1 LLDYLPHVTLTAVLE
16 IVILLVF
23 IPWVLFTKKD
33 PTAAVA
39 WCLVV
44 ILMPV
49 FGALLFWVFGYAH
62 VTRPLRRKRRHRAAF
77 RERHPP
83 RNPEA
88 TRGAGTNQEPDD
100 RHHLGRLAR
109 RMGAFPLSQGNAVT
123 LYPDTNDA
131 FAVLLDAIRQA
142 RHHVHLQ
149 FFIIRSDETGQRLL
163 DVLTEKAK
171 AGVEVRLLY
180 DAMGCVRTRWALF
193 RPLVQAGGKVFA
205 FLPLNPIRS
214 LIQVNLRN
222 HRKIVVLDGRVAFT
236 GGMNIGDEYLGKNK
250 YFGYWRDEFMKIEG
264 PAAGGLQRIF
274 VEDWDFACQE
284 ALDGSAY
291 FPEVPKAGAAVVQVI
306 ESGPDQE
313 VKSIREIFF
322 AAITSARHRI
332 WIASPYF
339 VPDSGIFD
347 ALRLA
352 RYRGVDVR
360 ILSLLKPDHYIPYYA
375 AHYYWPEVLAF
386 GVKVYQ
392 YSKGMMHAKIMIVD
406 DDWAFVGS
414 ANMDNRSL
422 HLNFE
427 AGCMLHTT
435 DLVSEL
441 EKQFLRDLEDAVPLD
456 EETYAKRPFAT
467 RLTENAC
474 RLLSPLL

>member
-1 LLDYLPHVTLTAVLE
+1 V
-16 IVILLVF
+16 
-23 IPWVLFTKKD
+23 
-33 PTAAVA
+33 
-39 WCLVV
+39 
-44 ILMPV
+44 
-49 FGALLFWVFGYAH
+49 GACH
-62 VTRPLRRKRRHRAAF
+62 
-77 RERHPP
+77 
-83 RNPEA
+83 
-88 TRGAGTNQEPDD
+88 
-100 RHHLGRLAR
+100 
-109 RMGAFPLSQGNAVT
+109 LSQGNAVT
-123 LYPDTNDA
+123 LSPDTNDA
-131 FAVLLDAIRQA
+131 FNTLLEAIRQA

-149 FFIIRSDETGQRLL
+149 FFIIRSDGTGQRLL

-171 AGVEVRLLY
+171 QGVEVRLLY

-193 RPLVQAGGKVFA
+193 RPLVQAGGKVSA

-214 LIQVNLRN
+214 FIQVNLRN

-236 GGMNIGDEYLGKNK
+236 GGMNIGDEYLGKDR
-250 YFGYWRDEFMKIEG
+250 YFGYWRDQFMRIEG

-274 VEDWDFACQE
+274 VEDWDFACHE
-284 ALDGSAY
+284 ALDGAAY
-291 FPEVPKAGAAVVQVI
+291 FPEVPPAGTAVVQVV

-322 AAITSARHRI
+322 AAITSARQRI

-360 ILSLLKPDHYIPYYA
+360 ILSLLKPDHYIPFYA
-375 AHYYWPEVLAF
+375 AHYYWPEVLSF

-392 YSKGMMHAKIMIVD
+392 YAKGMMHSKIVMVD

-427 AGCMLHTT
+427 AGCMLHTPE
-435 DLVSEL
+435 LVSEL
-441 EKQFLRDLEDAVPLD
+441 EQHFLRDLKDAIPLD
-456 EETYAKRPFAT
+456 EETYAKRPFVK